1 MRNGRSPARLGR
13 SGLLTPREIDRSLPI
28 TPGIM
33 EPRKT
38 SVGFHGSP
46 VSIRTPDIKQ
56 AGFDNVAQRR

>member
-1 MRNGRSPARLGR
+1 
-13 SGLLTPREIDRSLPI
+13 
-28 TPGIM
+28 M